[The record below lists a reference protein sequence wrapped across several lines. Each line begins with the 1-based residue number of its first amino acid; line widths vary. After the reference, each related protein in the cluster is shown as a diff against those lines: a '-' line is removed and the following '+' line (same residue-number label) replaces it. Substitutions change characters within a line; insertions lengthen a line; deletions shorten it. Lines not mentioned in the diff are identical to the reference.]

1 MKVVKLASCTTILA
15 LLTFALP
22 GLAQE
27 DGSALYKSNCAAC
40 HGADAA
46 GKPAMK
52 APALK
57 GKTADDVNKAIGTDA
72 KHAALKKKLT
82 EAQVKAIADYVAA
95 LK

>member
-1 MKVVKLASCTTILA
+1 MKLVKTASFATILA
-15 LLTFALP
+15 LLTFAMP
-22 GLAQE
+22 GFAQDE
-27 DGSALYKSNCAAC
+27 GATLYKSNCAGC

-57 GKTADDVNKAIGTDA
+57 GKSGDDIKKAIDSNA

-82 EAQVKAIADYVAA
+82 EAQVSAIASYVAS